1 MVKKLK
7 ELAEDKELA
16 NAVRSSAQQIWQAGL
31 GAFAEVSLFSAAS
44 AFLVNSSASAVIPA
58 IEYARA
64 QLRQIIA

>member
-1 MVKKLK
+1 MDQRLAIFLIIGSGKLHPFHG
-7 ELAEDKELA
+7 LF
-16 NAVRSSAQQIWQAGL
+16 AGL